1 MRIIFVSA
9 DKLGCSDLC
18 MNAVCVGFFMDP
30 LFTNKLEISK
40 ERVANNAMH
49 ILSIVIFIVF
59 VVIAES

>member
-9 DKLGCSDLC
+9 DKLGCSDLY
-18 MNAVCVGFFMDP
+18 MNAVCEGFFMDP

-59 VVIAES
+59 VVIVES